1 MTDHGDINVQAA
13 GFLVDDPS
21 TATHARFITVSQPA
35 ASGNPLPAKEP
46 TELESRF
53 QKRPPS
59 DGIRSL

>member
-35 ASGNPLPAKEP
+35 ASGNPLP
-46 TELESRF
+46 R
-53 QKRPPS
+53 KRT
-59 DGIRSL
+59 D